1 MKNIF
6 IAAHYNLN
14 NGDRAVLEATIQMIQ
29 SSEQECSITVSAYEP
44 QRLGDERCKVVG
56 WPIKNNKV
64 AKKTYAT
71 LCRLNGFK
79 RVKYFY
85 HLFVDKEY
93 LDAVDKADVV
103 LISGGHHLTDIL
115 GAGTCYQLAINY
127 IIPILRG
134 KKVYLLPQSIGPV
147 KNEKVRADVKYI
159 LDNVQEIAYRDKS
172 SESFLRELQVVT
184 NYKYIP
190 DVVYTI
196 KPTDTRQNETKSI
209 GVALYCNYS
218 GEKRE
223 KLMPFVIDNLK
234 QAIKTLLADGYN
246 VNFIPMEIKGSA
258 ADDRKVASEI
268 IRDVEDSYKDKIR
281 ILEPDDDKIVSIVNL
296 FSGNDVNLAYKT
308 HSVVF
313 STVNYAPVV
322 AIAYHPK
329 SVEFMQTIDLEEYAI
344 NDANATCDS
353 LLKLVEKAITN
364 KNDIVSK
371 EKQGVAHNVEII
383 SDYFNAVL
391 CNK

>member
-29 SSEQECSITVSAYEP
+29 NTNSESKITVSAFEP
-44 QRLGDERCKVVG
+44 ERLSDTRYKVVG
-56 WPIKNNKV
+56 WPIDKNKM
-64 AKKTYAT
+64 AQKMYMA

-79 RVKYFY
+79 YLKYFY
-85 HLFVDKEY
+85 KMLVNKEY
-93 LDAVDKADVV
+93 IRELEKSDIV

-115 GAGTCYQLAINY
+115 GADTCYQLAINY
-127 IIPILRG
+127 VIPILKG

-147 KNEKVRADVKYI
+147 KNEKVKSDVKYI
-159 LDNVQEIAYRDKS
+159 LDNVSEIAYRDSS
-172 SESFLRELQVVT
+172 SEEFLSKLDIKTV
-184 NYKYIP
+184 YKYIP

-196 KPTDTRQNETKSI
+196 KPTEVRQHRAKNV

-223 KLMPFVIDNLK
+223 KLMPFVISNLK
-234 QAIKTLLADGYN
+234 QTVDKLLADGCE

-258 ADDRKVASEI
+258 ADDRRVANEI
-268 IRDVEDSYKDKIR
+268 IAGVDESFKDKIS
-281 ILEPDDDKIVSIVNL
+281 ILEPKDDVITSIVNL
-296 FSGNDVNLAYKT
+296 FSGNDVILAYKT

-313 STVNYAPVV
+313 STVNFVPVV

-329 SVEFMQTIDLEEYAI
+329 SVEFMQTIGLKEYAV
-344 NDANATCDS
+344 NDIDATCDN
-353 LLKLVEKAITN
+353 LMRLIEQVVEN
-364 KNDIVSK
+364 RDDIKQK
-371 EKQGVAHNVEII
+371 EKHGVAHNVEII
-383 SDYFNAVL
+383 SDYFDDIL
-391 CNK
+391 CD